1 MSSDGGQ
8 QQCTNSHEHQQQ
20 QQLKE
25 FVVGLRELWSPVV
38 SLRIIIG
45 EKKDCILMATII
57 DTGLRLSILSKE
69 GPRAWYETC
78 IDARALDKHVGYYY
92 YYRFLVIS

>member
-1 MSSDGGQ
+1 MSSNVGR
-8 QQCTNSHEHQQQ
+8 QQCTAPHEHHQQ

-38 SLRIIIG
+38 SLRLIVG
-45 EKKDCILMATII
+45 EKKDCILMATLI

-69 GPRAWYETC
+69 GSGAWYETH
-78 IDARALDKHVGYYY
+78 IDARALDKHVSYYY
-92 YYRFLVIS
+92 YLFLVIG

>member
-1 MSSDGGQ
+1 MSLDGGQ
-8 QQCTNSHEHQQQ
+8 QQCSNPNEHHQQ

-25 FVVGLRELWSPVV
+25 FVVGLRELWSPAV

-57 DTGLRLSILSKE
+57 DTGLRLSILSKN
-69 GPRAWYETC
+69 GPGAWYEAH
-78 IDARALDKHVGYYY
+78 IDARALDKHVIYYY
-92 YYRFLVIS
+92 